1 MARLGSTASI
11 VAAVIAFGATARAQ
25 PVMLGM
31 QDADPPTEDA
41 PVQPLLPAPKL
52 LPPPA
57 SALPPCCCGYM
68 PLPYDPMEP
77 ELTTAIVVGATVAS
91 FGYLLALLLAAD
103 EPRGLSTIDAV
114 PVVGAIYA
122 AQRGG
127 IDDQRGPVY
136 LFAAGVQAIGALVI
150 GVAATELAQRRRLL
164 LDISAA
170 PSGAGA
176 ALTWRF

>member
-1 MARLGSTASI
+1 MARLGTKASI
-11 VAAVIAFGATARAQ
+11 VAAFIAIGATARAQ

-31 QDADPPTEDA
+31 QDADPPADDA
-41 PVQPLLPAPKL
+41 PPPLRPPALLPAP
-52 LPPPA
+52 A
-57 SALPPCCCGYM
+57 PCCCGYL
-68 PLPYDPMEP
+68 PTPYDPIAP

-103 EPRGLSTIDAV
+103 EPRGLSTVDAV

-122 AQRGG
+122 AQHGG
-127 IDDQRGPVY
+127 LDDQRGPVY

-150 GVAATELAQRRRLL
+150 GVAASELAQRRRLL
-164 LDISAA
+164 LDVSAA
-170 PSGAGA
+170 RSGAGA

>member
-1 MARLGSTASI
+1 MARLGTKASI
-11 VAAVIAFGATARAQ
+11 VAAFIAIGATARAQ

-31 QDADPPTEDA
+31 QDADPPADDA
-41 PVQPLLPAPKL
+41 PPPLRPPPL

-57 SALPPCCCGYM
+57 PAPCCCGCL
-68 PLPYDPMEP
+68 PTPYDPIAP

-103 EPRGLSTIDAV
+103 EPRSLSTVDAI
-114 PVVGAIYA
+114 PVFGAIYA

-127 IDDQRGPVY
+127 LDDQRGPVY

-150 GVAATELAQRRRLL
+150 GVAASELAQRRRLL
-164 LDISAA
+164 LDVSAA

>member
-1 MARLGSTASI
+1 MMRIGATASI
-11 VAAVIAFGATARAQ
+11 VAAVLAIGATARAQ
-25 PVMLGM
+25 AVMLGM

-41 PVQPLLPAPKL
+41 PPSQLLPPPKL

-57 SALPPCCCGYM
+57 PALPPCCCGY
-68 PLPYDPMEP
+68 LPPPSDAIET
-77 ELTTAIVVGATVAS
+77 ELTAAIVVGGTVAT

-103 EPRGLSTIDAV
+103 EPRGLSTVDTV
-114 PVVGAIYA
+114 PVVGAIYG
-122 AQRGG
+122 AQHGG
-127 IDDQRGPVY
+127 LDDQRGPLY

-150 GVAATELAQRRRLL
+150 GVAASELAQHRRLL
-164 LDISAA
+164 LDVNAA